1 MSFRIEEKLSIDNN
15 KIIDFKSLLVKKKAK
30 RIYQSRM
37 IQSLYFENL
46 NRDMYTDSME
56 GVRPRKKIRVRN
68 YPNTLDANFYLETK
82 ISSVEGRFKTR
93 KIVDEKKFNYF
104 KAMGILDPQYG
115 LCKPSLYVTYDREYF
130 KIDDIKKCL
139 KLLEKN
145 KKKIIFPVSEY
156 SHPPERAF
164 YLKGRKKK
172 IEFINKKNANKTTQ
186 NFKKN
191 YHDAGQFY
199 CAKKLTWLKS
209 NTIHNNSIGFE
220 IPKYR
225 TIDIDDHH
233 DWLKAKVLFKG
244 LKYL

>member
-104 KAMGILDPQYG
+104 KAVGILDPQYG

-130 KIDDIKKCL
+130 KIDDIRISIDNNINYKLYPNNIVQRDEDVIVEIKTSIKKNL
-139 KLLEKN
+139 DKLIEDFPFQTNRFSKYCN
-145 KKKIIFPVSEY
+145 AVEKII
-156 SHPPERAF
+156 
-164 YLKGRKKK
+164 LKWKTLNSNLNWW
-172 IEFINKKNANKTTQ
+172 IIVEIN
-186 NFKKN
+186 
-191 YHDAGQFY
+191 
-199 CAKKLTWLKS
+199 
-209 NTIHNNSIGFE
+209 
-220 IPKYR
+220 
-225 TIDIDDHH
+225 
-233 DWLKAKVLFKG
+233 
-244 LKYL
+244 